1 MANVLH
7 VLLDGMIVG
16 DVRFAENRLSFRYA
30 DSWRALADAYPLSLS
45 LPLTSRDHGHRPIEA
60 FIWNLLPDNERTLD
74 RWAREFQVS
83 ARNPFA
89 LIGAVGEDCAGAVQF
104 VTSDRLDVVL
114 AAESPPVQWIDDSAI
129 GERLRLVL
137 HDASSGRTSADR
149 GRFSLAGA
157 QPKTALLYHDGRWGI
172 PAGRTPTTH
181 ILKPPGLHL
190 PGHAENEHFCLTL
203 AAGLG
208 FRVAQSAVRTFDGQQ
223 AIVVERYDRFATGP
237 SIDDLIRVHQEDM
250 CQALGVL
257 PWNKYQSDGGPSPE
271 AIIDRIVTHVRAPGE
286 PADMLIAADR
296 AAFFDAIVF
305 NWLIGGTDAHAK
317 NFGFLLGT
325 DTVRLAPLYDIASAF
340 GLVDVRIQEMR
351 SAMKVEYYP
360 IARILPRHFARLAAR
375 VGIDLDAAVDRI
387 RALAD
392 GVAATVGGVGRRL
405 REDEGLE
412 HPVIARLEAALLER
426 AERIAA
432 MG

>member
-1 MANVLH
+1 MPAVLH
-7 VLLDGMIVG
+7 VLLDGIIVG
-16 DVRFAENRLSFRYA
+16 DVRFADNRLSFRYA
-30 DSWRALADAYPLSLS
+30 DSWRAMVDAYALSLS
-45 LPLTSRDHGHRPIEA
+45 LPLTSRDHGHHPVEA

-104 VTSDRLDVVL
+104 VTPDRLDAVR
-114 AAESPPVQWIDDSAI
+114 AAEPPPVQWIDDAAI

-137 HDASSGRTSADR
+137 HDASSGRTSTDR

-157 QPKTALLYHDGRWGI
+157 QPKTALLLHDGRWGV
-172 PAGRTPTTH
+172 PAGRMPTTH

-203 AAGLG
+203 AAALG
-208 FRVAQSAVRTFDGQQ
+208 FRVARSAVRTFDRQQ

-271 AIIDRIVTHVRAPGE
+271 AIIDRIVTQVQSPGE
-286 PADMLIAADR
+286 PVNALIAQDR
-296 AAFFDAIVF
+296 ATFFDAIIF

-340 GLVDVRIQEMR
+340 GLMDTRIQEMR
-351 SAMKVEYYP
+351 LAMKVEYYP

-375 VGIDLDAAVDRI
+375 VGIDPDVAIGRIHDLSAGIADA
-387 RALAD
+387 
-392 GVAATVGGVGRRL
+392 VGGVARRL

-412 HPVIARLEAALLER
+412 HPVVARLEAALFER

-432 MG
+432 RG